1 MEEQFSV
8 QDGNLQVLAVL
19 LCQVTYQFVSLP
31 LLVRSQRIVRVAASS
46 MEVPP
51 QACAGYLLRNADE
64 CLHFDLYF
72 SHT

>member
-1 MEEQFSV
+1 MEDQFSV
-8 QDGNLQVLAVL
+8 QDGNLEVLAVL
-19 LCQVTYQFVSLP
+19 LCQVTQQFVSP
-31 LLVRSQRIVRVAASS
+31 PSPVRSQKIVRVAASS

-51 QACAGYLLRNADE
+51 QACAGYLLRNTEE